1 MVKIAEIADQNRW
14 WSQGEDFARYD
25 QSIGRAGPIFF
36 ERRQI
41 ELKKGGIYILR
52 GPRQVGKTTYF
63 KDLVRKLI
71 ESGVSPRDILYLS
84 LDFFTS
90 RRELRNAINYF
101 LDARR
106 DANWIYLLLDEI
118 TSLEEWNLELKFMA
132 DQGILKRC
140 TILATGSSAVKLKEK
155 GELLPGRGL
164 EGNEYYIKPLSFRKF
179 VIQSVGFISSHLSD
193 MELSTNLGKLRSVLS
208 DCFLDLFSDL
218 NAVGK
223 KVEAIFPFKRE
234 LGYLFRLYLI
244 SGGLPGVINHYFSN
258 RYLHNKDSIEPVIAE
273 VFIRDVLGDLARLQK
288 QETII
293 RQILKAIV
301 ERYGSRYTFSGISR
315 DVERSHITTID
326 YLEFMEESFISF
338 VLYAYDFNK
347 KDMKSKGDKKTYF
360 FDPFIFHSVKG
371 YLEGKEVW
379 EFITRSLEDEDLLGK
394 LVEAIVISHLRM
406 YGEIPFLKLANT
418 FLWYYYD
425 KNGREIDAIFKEDAG
440 YSGLEVKYRGQ
451 VDERGVKRII
461 PVKKYIILSKEDV
474 GSNGDMMIVPV
485 DIFLAL
491 LPVSERNV

>member
-1 MVKIAEIADQNRW
+1 
-14 WSQGEDFARYD
+14 
-25 QSIGRAGPIFF
+25 
-36 ERRQI
+36 
-41 ELKKGGIYILR
+41 
-52 GPRQVGKTTYF
+52 
-63 KDLVRKLI
+63 
-71 ESGVSPRDILYLS
+71 
-84 LDFFTS
+84 
-90 RRELRNAINYF
+90 
-101 LDARR
+101 
-106 DANWIYLLLDEI
+106 
-118 TSLEEWNLELKFMA
+118 
-132 DQGILKRC
+132 
-140 TILATGSSAVKLKEK
+140 
-155 GELLPGRGL
+155 
-164 EGNEYYIKPLSFRKF
+164 
-179 VIQSVGFISSHLSD
+179 
-193 MELSTNLGKLRSVLS
+193 MELSVNLVKLGSVLS
-208 DCFLDLFSDL
+208 DCFLELSSDL
-218 NAVGK
+218 NALGK
-223 KVEAIFPFKRE
+223 KVEAILPFKRE

-273 VFIRDVLGDLARLQK
+273 VFIRDVLGDLTRLQK

-301 ERYGSRYTFSGISR
+301 ERYGSRYTFSRISR
-315 DVERSHITTID
+315 DVERTHITTID

-347 KDMKSKGDKKTYF
+347 KDIKSKGDKKTYF
-360 FDPFIFHSVKG
+360 FDPFIFHSVKS

-425 KNGREIDAIFKEDAG
+425 KNGREIDAIFKDDIG

-451 VDERGVKRII
+451 VDERGVKRIA
-461 PVKKYIILSKEDV
+461 PVKKYIVLSKEDV
-474 GSNGDMMIVPV
+474 GGNGDIMIIPV

>member
-1 MVKIAEIADQNRW
+1 MVKIAEITDQNRW
-14 WSQGEDFARYD
+14 WGQGEDFARYD
-25 QSIGRAGPIFF
+25 LSLGRAKPIFF

-41 ELKKGGIYILR
+41 ELKKGGVYILR

-63 KDLVRKLI
+63 KDLVKKLI
-71 ESGVSPRDILYLS
+71 VSGVPPRDILYLS
-84 LDFFTS
+84 LDSFTS

-101 LDARR
+101 LDTRR
-106 DANWIYLLLDEI
+106 DAHWVYLLLDEI
-118 TSLEEWNLELKFMA
+118 TSLEEWSLELKFIA

-155 GELLPGRGL
+155 RELLPGRGL
-164 EGNEYYIKPLSFRKF
+164 EGNEYYLKPLSFREF
-179 VIQSVGFISSHLSD
+179 VIQSVGFITPNLSD
-193 MELSTNLGKLRSVLS
+193 TELSDNLGKLGSVLS
-208 DCFLDLFSDL
+208 DCSLDLSSDL
-218 NAVGK
+218 NALGK
-223 KVEAIFPFKRE
+223 KVEVILPFKRE
-234 LGYLFRLYLI
+234 LGYLFRSYLI
-244 SGGLPGVINHYFSN
+244 SGGLPGVINHYLLN
-258 RYLHNKDSIEPVIAE
+258 RYSHNKDTIDPMIAE

-293 RQILKAIV
+293 RQILRAIV
-301 ERYGSRYTFSGISR
+301 KRYGTRYTFSGLSR
-315 DVERSHITTID
+315 EVERTHITTID

-347 KDMKSKGDKKTYF
+347 KDIKSKGDKKTYF

-379 EFITRSLEDEDLLGK
+379 EFITRSLEDEDLLGN
-394 LVEAIVISHLRM
+394 LVEAMVISHLRM
-406 YGEIPFLKLANT
+406 YGEIPFLKTANT

-425 KNGREIDAIFKEDAG
+425 KGGREIDAIFREDGG
-440 YSGLEVKYRGQ
+440 YSGLEVKYQGQ
-451 VDERGVKRII
+451 VDERKVKRIA
-461 PVKKYIILSKEDV
+461 PVKKYIVLSKEDV
-474 GSNGDMMIVPV
+474 GGRGDIMIIPV